1 MAAKGSEG
9 VAAGTAPSSL
19 LPAAQEASVAAKYSK
34 MDIIGGGTGA
44 EEEEEEIP
52 DFVARF
58 ASLQDREECLA
69 AIAEE
74 LRLMEEKRGSAAPTY
89 VELTAFVLLRDTAAA
104 ALDGLPTCL
113 ALIFDDN

>member
-1 MAAKGSEG
+1 M
-9 VAAGTAPSSL
+9 AAGTAPSSL

-34 MDIIGGGTGA
+34 LDIIGGGTGA
-44 EEEEEEIP
+44 GEEEEIP